1 MIDQALNELKGFD
14 FESANVHFWV
24 FKTGQNAR
32 DKKIPRYTG
41 RWVRTGPE
49 IVQELKRIAISEVD
63 RISEINEYTLLAQN
77 NECSALHIPLE
88 LTHADII
95 ISSCADEEEKNRI
108 KRIKELRNNDLY
120 IAKFVHMGEIIYGVK
135 KNTSK
140 LVY

>member
-1 MIDQALNELKGFD
+1 MRGI
-14 FESANVHFWV
+14 
-24 FKTGQNAR
+24 
-32 DKKIPRYTG
+32 KKIPRYTG